1 MYTVQHIRTEGGKC
15 VEHVRGKVQAGETK
29 MYNPRDE
36 MHAMNKYNIAL

>member
-15 VEHVRGKVQAGETK
+15 VEQVQAGETK
-29 MYNPRDE
+29 MYNLRDE